1 MIFRSHIWLKRCFI
15 SILTSFWNTKDKL
28 LPECVFLS
36 LLLLHIYAFQPLT
49 KQFKFGIHKLNN
61 IWAQR
66 KKHICYKRKLT
77 TWKFRRLLFITTTKT
92 KFAVTQKKKKTYSV
106 WANKGHSPDIIII
119 TDSIHSILPCKKCII
134 TDERETE
141 INSVELESLR
151 IIVLVLVISIKN
163 IHHTIFRW
171 ESLFNISKSLAKNIN
186 LRITYIGTVNDIE
199 NPVR

>member
-92 KFAVTQKKKKTYSV
+92 KFAVTQKKNILTVFEPTKDTALISSSSQIAFTVSCRVRNALLQTKEKLKSIV
-106 WANKGHSPDIIII
+106 WNWN
-119 TDSIHSILPCKKCII
+119 LW
-134 TDERETE
+134 
-141 INSVELESLR
+141 EL
-151 IIVLVLVISIKN
+151 
-163 IHHTIFRW
+163 
-171 ESLFNISKSLAKNIN
+171 
-186 LRITYIGTVNDIE
+186 
-199 NPVR
+199 